1 MRINRLDHLVLTVT
15 DLDRTVEFYTAVLG
29 MEVCTFGGG
38 RTALHFG
45 SCKINLHEAGN
56 EFEPKAQRPTPGSAD
71 LCFVADDPLD
81 DIAAE
86 LARARVPV
94 EEGPVTRAG
103 AQGTLTSLYVRDPDH
118 NLIEISNCT

>member
-86 LARARVPV
+86 LARAGVPV
-94 EEGPVTRAG
+94 EGGPVTRTG
-103 AQGTLTSLYVRDPDH
+103 AAGTLTSLYVRDPDH
-118 NLIEISNCT
+118 NLIEVSNCA